1 MIVCSYMIQA
11 KLSFLPQN
19 LRMKRNLSSFP
30 SKISIEMNSI
40 KSELVIKVFLPKEH
54 TSTSAPFIF
63 QDSRVSCIFVIPQI
77 MMIA

>member
-1 MIVCSYMIQA
+1 MVFDSYMIQA

-54 TSTSAPFIF
+54 TST
-63 QDSRVSCIFVIPQI
+63 VSTMLNV
-77 MMIA
+77 MSN